1 MAMGT
6 RKQRE
11 KQEDIW
17 IAHTEL
23 PSAPGHPFYQ
33 RLNEL
38 LEAEKFDEFV
48 EKRCAKFYAA
58 KYGRP
63 SLTPGIYFRTLLL
76 GYFEGID
83 SERGIAWRLA
93 DSLGLRRFVGIGLD
107 EYTPDHTTISR
118 TRRLIDLGTHGEV
131 FGWVLGVLADRGLL
145 KGKRIAIDATTLEA
159 NAAMRSIVRRDTGE
173 SYEEFLRGLAKAS
186 GIETPSREDLARLDR
201 KRKKRMPNKDWKSP
215 VDGDA
220 RITKMKDGRTHLAHK
235 AEHAVDLDTGAVVA
249 VTLQGA
255 DLGDTVTLDVT
266 LTEAGMAVAELVK
279 REAGEQR
286 PEDKP
291 KVNVEGIEEVV
302 ADKGY
307 HSGAVLERVKSY
319 EVRTYIPEKKQA
331 GQRHWEGKTE
341 EQQAVYQNR
350 RRVRGG
356 YGKSLLRRRG
366 ELVERSFAHCYETG
380 GMRRTH
386 LRGHENILKRQ
397 LVHVGAFN
405 LSLILRQVLGAGTP
419 RQWKDL
425 AETHFLL
432 FIYYLLVGK
441 IEIRSPEAESQYL
454 ARNGSSNHETRLAD
468 RRRWSCRKLAT
479 STPGCYGC
487 GVFVSNKGDMVVIEH
502 GGSIDGFNSYMIY
515 VPARD
520 IAVIALSNVSG
531 DAPDKMAAK
540 LLDVTLGKAVTLADR
555 RVAVPI
561 AKAELLK
568 FVGEYAISAQLSL
581 NIAASDDGLI
591 VLATGQ
597 PPLQFSYEG
606 EISGHPQFFTRAMD
620 AQIEFIPTTADHV
633 STLVLHLG
641 GAAMTGKRQ

>member
-48 EKRCAKFYAA
+48 EGRCAKFYAA

-63 SLTPGIYFRTLLL
+63 SLTPGIYFRSLLL

-83 SERGIAWRLA
+83 SERGIAWQLA
-93 DSLGLRRFVGIGLD
+93 DSLGLRRFVGIALD
-107 EYTPDHTTISR
+107 ENTPDHTTISR
-118 TRRLIDLGTHGEV
+118 TRRLIDLETHREV

-201 KRKKRMPNKDWKSP
+201 KRKKRMSNKEWESP
-215 VDGDA
+215 ADGDA

-249 VTLQGA
+249 VTLQAA
-255 DLGDTVTLDVT
+255 DLGDTATLDQT
-266 LTEAGMAVAELVK
+266 LSEAGMTVAELVS
-279 REAGEQR
+279 REVEQR
-286 PEDKP
+286 PEDPP
-291 KVNVEGIEEVV
+291 KVNVEGVEEVV

-307 HSGAVLERVKSY
+307 HSGTVLKRVKSY

-366 ELVERSFAHCYETG
+366 ELVERSFAHCYGTG

-405 LSLILRQVLGAGTP
+405 LSLILRKVLGAGTP

-425 AETHFLL
+425 AGTPFLL
-432 FIYYLLVGK
+432 FIYYVLVGK
-441 IEIRSPEAESQYL
+441 IAIGSPEAEFQYL
-454 ARNGSSNHETRLAD
+454 VRNRSLNHEARLAA
-468 RRRWSCRKLAT
+468 RRGWSCRKLVT
-479 STPGCYGC
+479 YTPGC
-487 GVFVSNKGDMVVIEH
+487 
-502 GGSIDGFNSYMIY
+502 
-515 VPARD
+515 
-520 IAVIALSNVSG
+520 
-531 DAPDKMAAK
+531 
-540 LLDVTLGKAVTLADR
+540 
-555 RVAVPI
+555 
-561 AKAELLK
+561 
-568 FVGEYAISAQLSL
+568 
-581 NIAASDDGLI
+581 
-591 VLATGQ
+591 
-597 PPLQFSYEG
+597 
-606 EISGHPQFFTRAMD
+606 
-620 AQIEFIPTTADHV
+620 
-633 STLVLHLG
+633 
-641 GAAMTGKRQ
+641 